1 MRRLD
6 ATEGGKKEMDSERD
20 DFIPNMFSAPSA
32 HRGIPRTNV
41 TESIIKMID
50 DFGLNEKEAQ
60 LYVHLLRY
68 GPKRAGDLARSLKT
82 YRLEVYRKLT
92 SLVNKNMVNAK
103 NESPAVYS
111 AVDLDKA
118 LNNVLLARQREIRW
132 MEKIKAELLERVNGL
147 PLSLRDD
154 VLLPETLAIDDD
166 RAPIQLLAAFGLNK
180 KEAQLYVHLLRY
192 GPKRAGDLAR
202 SLKTYREDVYRRC
215 ARLIDIGVAT
225 KTSEVLSR
233 YVPVELDRAL
243 NNVLLAHKHELRRLQ
258 RVKQKVVEDD
268 SITFLRRENEH
279 SSFKLVKN
287 VGELVTTISQL
298 INSAEASIIF
308 VAHPR
313 FNLISMGGFQN
324 HLRCAVARDVR
335 ARGVLDIS
343 PRNAL
348 VASEYLSCG
357 VELRHKDHYSG
368 MTMVIADGKRSI
380 SVIYP
385 YLKNALSLDE
395 NVAALWSDNVAQ
407 AEFLTSAFKMTWTQ
421 ATYAEERID
430 QQLQLDRHHESS
442 LEPADETLSIGG

>member
-1 MRRLD
+1 MN
-6 ATEGGKKEMDSERD
+6 SERD
-20 DFIPNMFSAPSA
+20 DFRFNVFSAPSA
-32 HRGIPRTNV
+32 HRGKPRTNV
-41 TESIIKMID
+41 TESIIKLLD

-92 SLVNKNMVNAK
+92 SLANKNMVSAK
-103 NESPAVYS
+103 KESPAVYS
-111 AVDLDKA
+111 AMDLDKA

-132 MEKIKAELLERVNGL
+132 MEKIKAELLERVNSI

-154 VLLPETLAIDDD
+154 ASLPETLAIDDD
-166 RAPIQLLAAFGLNK
+166 RAPIQLLSAFGLNE

-192 GPKRAGDLAR
+192 GPKRASDLAR

-233 YVPVELDRAL
+233 YVPVELDGAL
-243 NNVLLAHKHELRRLQ
+243 NNVLLSHKHELLRLQ
-258 RVKQKVVEDD
+258 RVKQKVVEED
-268 SITFLRRENEH
+268 SITPLRRENER
-279 SSFKLVKN
+279 SSLKLVKN
-287 VGELVTTISQL
+287 VGELVTTLSQL
-298 INSAEASIIF
+298 INSAEVSIIF
-308 VAHPR
+308 IAHPR
-313 FNLISMGGFQN
+313 FNLISMGGIQN

-335 ARGVLDIS
+335 ARGVLDIT

-348 VASEYLSCG
+348 VARKYLSCG

-385 YLKNALSLDE
+385 YLKNALSLDD

-407 AEFLTSAFKMTWTQ
+407 AEFLTSAFEMTWTQ
-421 ATYAEERID
+421 GIDAEERID
-430 QQLQLDRHHESS
+430 QQLQQDRHHESS
-442 LEPADETLSIGG
+442 LKRADKTRSIGGYNAMQQPFLTKS

>member
-6 ATEGGKKEMDSERD
+6 ANTEGGKKEMNSERD
-20 DFIPNMFSAPSA
+20 DFIPDVFSAPSA
-32 HRGIPRTNV
+32 HRGTPRTTV
-41 TESIIKMID
+41 TESIVKMLN
-50 DFGLNEKEAQ
+50 DFGLN
-60 LYVHLLRY
+60 V
-68 GPKRAGDLARSLKT
+68 
-82 YRLEVYRKLT
+82 
-92 SLVNKNMVNAK
+92 
-103 NESPAVYS
+103 
-111 AVDLDKA
+111 
-118 LNNVLLARQREIRW
+118 
-132 MEKIKAELLERVNGL
+132 
-147 PLSLRDD
+147 
-154 VLLPETLAIDDD
+154 
-166 RAPIQLLAAFGLNK
+166 

-215 ARLIDIGVAT
+215 ARLIDIGMAT
-225 KTSEVLSR
+225 KTSEVLTR
-233 YVPVELDRAL
+233 YVPIELDGAL
-243 NNVLLAHKHELRRLQ
+243 NNVLLAHKYELRRLQ
-258 RVKQKVVEDD
+258 RVKQKVVGDD
-268 SITFLRRENEH
+268 SNILLRRENEH

-287 VGELVTTISQL
+287 VGELVTAISQL

-313 FNLISMGGFQN
+313 FHLISMGGFQN

-335 ARGVLDIS
+335 ARGALDIS

-348 VASEYLSCG
+348 VAREYLGCG

-407 AEFLTSAFKMTWTQ
+407 AEFLTSAFEMTWTQ
-421 ATYAEERID
+421 AINAEEHID
-430 QQLQLDRHHESS
+430 QQLGIAL
-442 LEPADETLSIGG
+442 